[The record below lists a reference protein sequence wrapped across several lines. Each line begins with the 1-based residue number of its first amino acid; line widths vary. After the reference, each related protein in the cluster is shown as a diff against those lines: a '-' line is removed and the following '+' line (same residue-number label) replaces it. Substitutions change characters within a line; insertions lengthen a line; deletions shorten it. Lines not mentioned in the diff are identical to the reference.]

1 MSCAQAI
8 AFIGLVFS
16 CFFARPQP
24 LWQVLSG
31 GLAIDRVR
39 ACLYMHDVMQLSVS
53 PFRFAVHMQLS
64 VSLLRSAVHT
74 LAF

>member
-1 MSCAQAI
+1 MFCAPAI
-8 AFIGLVFS
+8 AFVGLVFFL
-16 CFFARPQP
+16 FFARPQP

-31 GLAIDRVR
+31 GLAIERVR

-53 PFRFAVHMQLS
+53 
-64 VSLLRSAVHT
+64 LLRSAVHT